1 MKIFGFVG
9 WSGSG
14 KTRLIVKLLPILIE
28 RGYTVSTIKHAHH
41 NFDIDKP
48 GKDSFEHRKAGAS
61 EVMIASEKRWAL
73 MREHRGAIAPNPV
86 TLIAKM
92 KPVDIILIEG
102 FKKYTHPKLE
112 VYRSHLA
119 KPLIHPEDPDIV
131 GIASDQEVKATIK
144 RLNIEDFHAIADFI
158 ENYCRLK
165 QHVSPEV
172 V

>member
-1 MKIFGFVG
+1 M
-9 WSGSG
+9 
-14 KTRLIVKLLPILIE
+14 IVKLLPILIE

-41 NFDIDKP
+41 NFDVDKP

-61 EVMIASEKRWAL
+61 EVMIASDKRWAL
-73 MREHRGAIAPNPV
+73 MREHRRFIEPSPV

-119 KPLIHPEDPDIV
+119 KPLLHPKDPDIV
-131 GIASDQEVKATIK
+131 GIVSDQAIKTTIK
-144 RLNIEDFHAIADFI
+144 RLNIEDLHAIADFI

-165 QHVSPEV
+165 QQVSPEV

>member
-41 NFDIDKP
+41 NFDVDKP

-73 MREHRGAIAPNPV
+73 MREHRGAIEPNPV

-102 FKKYTHPKLE
+102 FKKYKHPKLE

-119 KPLIHPEDPDIV
+119 KPLLHPEDPDII
-131 GIASDQEVKATIK
+131 GIASDQALKATIK
-144 RLNIEDFHAIADFI
+144 RLDIEDFHAIADFI
-158 ENYCRLK
+158 ENYCRRK